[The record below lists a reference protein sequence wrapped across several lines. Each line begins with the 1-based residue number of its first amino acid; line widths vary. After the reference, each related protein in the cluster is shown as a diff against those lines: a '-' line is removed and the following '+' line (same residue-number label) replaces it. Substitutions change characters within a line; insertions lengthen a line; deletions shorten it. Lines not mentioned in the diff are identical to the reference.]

1 MSVRRCFSSSVPRH
15 SRFNRV
21 TADDLALFRRVL
33 GADASAVLTAASE
46 TASFTTDWQRKYRP
60 SVGSQSV
67 VLRPK
72 STAQVAALLKH
83 CNERLLAVVPQ
94 GGNTGLVGGSVPV
107 HDEVLLS
114 LSRMNRVLAFNESS
128 SIVTVD
134 AGVVLQQLEEHLL
147 PLGRTVPLD
156 LGAKGSCQIGGNVS
170 TNAGGVRFLRYGS
183 LHGSVSGVEVVLA
196 NGDVLD
202 LLSTVRKDNT
212 GFDLKQLFIGAEGT
226 LGVVTKVALVTPP
239 RPKAVNVALFAVRSF
254 ADVLALLA
262 LARNSLGEVLSAFE
276 YMDGKSIHFVEKHRI
291 AALPIQ
297 KAPHYVLLETRG
309 ANNEHD
315 TAKLEAILEAAAGAG
330 AADAP
335 PLSLDGTLATTEA
348 QVKGIWAL
356 RELIA
361 EALLREGAVYKY
373 DLSLPQEQF
382 YECVEVMQ
390 AQFAKHPEVTVCGYG
405 HVGDGNL
412 HLNISAPTYKDEYLA
427 LIEPFVYEYIANLR
441 GSISAEHGLGL
452 MKGRHIHYSKPP
464 VAVQL
469 MRQIKQQFDPNGCVA
484 PLRSNCPA
492 SVSHPFSRNFGL
504 SSSSILNP
512 YKVLE

>member
-1 MSVRRCFSSSVPRH
+1 MVGSGVERH
-15 SRFNRV
+15 ARFNRV
-21 TADDLALFRRVL
+21 SEGDLNEFRRVL
-33 GADASAVLTAASE
+33 EHESGSVLTSASE
-46 TASFTTDWQRKYRP
+46 TAAFTSDWQRKYRP
-60 SVGSQSV
+60 SPGSASV

-72 STAQVAALLKH
+72 NTAQVAGLLRH
-83 CNERLLAVVPQ
+83 CNARRLAVVPQ

-107 HDEVLLS
+107 HDEIVVS
-114 LSRMNRVLAFNESS
+114 LARMNRVLAFNDSS
-128 SIVTVD
+128 SVVTLE

-156 LGAKGSCQIGGNVS
+156 LGAKGSCHVGGNVS

-183 LHGSVSGVEVVLA
+183 LHGSVSGLEAVLA

-202 LLSTVRKDNT
+202 LLTTVRKDNT
-212 GFDLKQLFIGAEGT
+212 GYDLKQLFIGAEGT
-226 LGVVTKVALVTPP
+226 LGIVTKVALVAPP

-254 ADVLALLA
+254 DDVLALLG
-262 LARNSLGEVLSAFE
+262 LARTSLGEVLSAFE
-276 YMDGKSIHFVEKHRI
+276 YMDGRSIHLVEKHKI
-291 AALPIQ
+291 ATLPIQ

-309 ANNEHD
+309 ANNDHD
-315 TAKLEAILEAAAGAG
+315 TAKLEAILEAAAGASGG
-330 AADAP
+330 AA
-335 PLSLDGTLATTEA
+335 LTLDGTLASSEA
-348 QVKGIWAL
+348 QVKAIWAL

-390 AQFAKHPEVTVCGYG
+390 RQFAQHPEVTVCGYG

-412 HLNISAPTYKDEYLA
+412 HLNISAPSYKSEYLE
-427 LIEPFVYEYIANLR
+427 LIEPFVYEYIAGLR

-452 MKGRHIHYSKPP
+452 MKGRHIHYSKSA
-464 VAVQL
+464 VAVNL
-469 MRQIKQQFDPNGCVA
+469 MRQIKQQFDPNG
-484 PLRSNCPA
+484 
-492 SVSHPFSRNFGL
+492 
-504 SSSSILNP
+504 ILNP

>member
-1 MSVRRCFSSSVPRH
+1 V
-15 SRFNRV
+15 N
-21 TADDLALFRRVL
+21 ADDMAVFRRVL
-33 GADASAVLTAASE
+33 GADASAVLSETSE

-60 SVGSQSV
+60 SAGSHSV

-72 STAQVAALLKH
+72 TTEQVSALLRH
-83 CNERLLAVVPQ
+83 CNARALAVVPQ

-107 HDEVLLS
+107 HDEVVLS
-114 LSRMNRVLAFNESS
+114 LSRMNRVLAFTDSS
-128 SIVTVD
+128 STVTVE
-134 AGVVLQQLEEHLL
+134 AGVVLQQLEEYLL

-183 LHGSVSGVEVVLA
+183 LHGSVSGIEAVLA

-212 GFDLKQLFIGAEGT
+212 GYDLKQLFIGAEGT
-226 LGVVTKVALVTPP
+226 LGIVTKVALVTPP

-254 ADVLALLA
+254 DDVLALLA
-262 LARNSLGEVLSAFE
+262 LARSSLGEVLSAFE
-276 YMDGKSIHFVEKHRI
+276 YMDGKAIHFVEKHKI
-291 AALPIQ
+291 ATLPIQ
-297 KAPHYVLLETRG
+297 RAPHYVLLETRG

-315 TAKLEAILEAAAGAG
+315 TAKLEAILEAAAGGSAT
-330 AADAP
+330 AAA
-335 PLSLDGTLATTEA
+335 PLSLDGTLATSES
-348 QVKGIWAL
+348 QVKAIWAL

-390 AQFAKHPEVTVCGYG
+390 KQFAAKYPEVTVCGYG

-412 HLNISAPTYKDEYLA
+412 HLNISAPTYKPEYLA

-452 MKGRHIHYSKPP
+452 MKGRHIHYSKTP

-469 MRQIKQQFDPNGCVA
+469 MRQIKQQFDPNG
-484 PLRSNCPA
+484 
-492 SVSHPFSRNFGL
+492 
-504 SSSSILNP
+504 ILNP